1 MGDEDKAE
9 PKVRLS
15 PQAISKPTEDSRKV
29 SGELINENKS
39 KDLVSIEPTE
49 DETPEELDSIPTSR
63 PAKRKHTDTLE
74 EDIIIIE
81 NDTVRNEEEIDD
93 GRDEKDETSSVEFK
107 VFKKRILPVAQKEKL
122 KDDNTNQDKNDS
134 ISGPAPG
141 AAKSNL
147 RPRISKINKVKKKT
161 TANGKKGSEGDSDE
175 NQAVSQAEYAQNL
188 GLQPTMQFKCYR
200 CGEKGFPSMLALNM
214 HQRGCGEA
222 QTSSFITNLQS
233 DTMPPSDPNMLKN
246 FRITRKVYLCSVCGT
261 YYKNYFHHH
270 FIVNDP
276 TAKCTLCGVK
286 CGHNYTCPKSNTP
299 RALTQS
305 LGVGS
310 HPTSISKA
318 QSATLTKYNLAV
330 SKNSKPGQLWMGT
343 KTKALQSSDNNEWM
357 DKKTKTL
364 QSSDNDEDYD
374 ISHAASFCH
383 VDIADGSGERDKS
396 GTEESP
402 IVIGYDSPIPN
413 TNLAIEEE
421 REPSETLQQNREE
434 NNSTETDIQPAETN
448 PETTEPTVEQENQ
461 QVTPK
466 NSEENGEE
474 DYSSETEYTN
484 NKPIEEEQPIQDS
497 NVESDKPNDEIV
509 ERNLSEELISKELS
523 DDGKEMDHNDIDESS
538 KEQEQPGDSELK
550 EDSITT
556 TMDVDKTSNVNA
568 NVSPPENNKDASMSS
583 DSDDEPETHL
593 SVNQEDSD
601 SSSDESHD
609 DDEEDDKKKTDSNL
623 SVDLDKDN
631 SSSDSDDSDKSILEV
646 DEKSKELS
654 KVNLEDNKNDPDE
667 AVSEEKNTVS
677 DEGSKDFH
685 IDTDPLTDKR
695 IENDNDDN
703 ETLNDVL
710 EEPHLPPP
718 EEVNDGIPL
727 AGEDVPAMALTLE
740 DKLENTSSQ
749 SVVKECVR
757 TSCLNCVYCSHAIK
771 IAVNGKQLALHL
783 LAEHRYKP
791 IKNNETSQYMIKKL
805 KNSLNELESVFFNTD
820 SYDSSDKTPNTTY
833 ECFQCRFVTKIHKE
847 LYVHKR
853 KMHKKTVLLCVMCKA
868 NFYSYSELLCH
879 MCPGIYAFDDIN
891 FRCCFCNLDMIPS
904 SFRLMVHLRKSHHT
918 CDICLEVAGDQQKLS
933 THMRKHKL
941 NHLCYRCGISYCNK
955 PDITEHLFWKHGT
968 ESVLCKKCL
977 QKKWPH
983 VYHFCIPP
991 TVFIC
996 EECNASFTKAVA
1008 LKVHKRF
1015 HGGEFPYCCSN
1026 CDKRFVSKKL
1036 LSKHEDVHNQMSSE
1050 EKSFVNKDESEDS
1063 ESKSDVAPGA
1073 KIKRKKKKDRDRKD
1087 KPILDVYDLPPLNL
1101 SSESDSSDEEIKP
1114 ASSEQAEEKMFTEP
1128 TVGEEQIGVND
1139 EKIGPSAPDNPEES
1153 PEESLPPVPIVDGV
1167 WDNFQSYKAEL
1178 EKRECKDLSLPN
1190 ILPSTSTAEPKT
1202 SPDILR
1208 STSTTEPK
1216 TPPNILPSTS
1226 TTEPKTP
1233 PEPIEE
1239 DLSNWALIDHSYC
1252 LIPGK
1257 SKQDENEETEPPATP
1272 PPTVEPPT
1280 ELLSSNKKKQKS
1292 PKKKKHVTNS
1302 SSSSD
1307 SSSDSDS
1314 SNRSCRSN
1322 CSCSS
1327 SSSNSSSSP
1336 SSDSDSSTSEGRRRL
1351 TARKEKKKE
1360 RLKHKHHKEE
1370 LTPTPEEPPP
1380 SPPDEDL
1387 VVDAPAEAVELPIR
1401 ESDLDT
1407 DESSTDEDFYDK
1419 YPQSQAKQQ
1428 MEKRNL
1434 MLLASV
1440 APVNNGTVSPPPP
1453 PPPTPPPPPAPTIE
1467 ATSPPSPVI
1476 RRKVKNKRR
1485 RRSQQSKKSTSKT
1498 GSPHQQIKPSMSMNV
1513 PSATSTPV
1521 SLVSTNHHNLITKV
1535 ASPLRTPIV
1544 TLQSDATAG
1553 SGSENES
1560 ARFSKRKRVRN
1571 KFYGYSSEEEEQE
1584 KPSLKWRI
1592 VETAP
1597 LPQLPPSG
1605 LNFQPTLSIQR
1616 PQVAPLQLKRLKQSE
1631 SSESDEEEEE
1641 DDRRAP
1647 VKKADS
1653 SNSSSSIESEN
1664 EADSKENVQKEQT
1677 EKSDNLY
1684 CYCHCPYDEVSEMI
1698 ACDGQD
1704 CTIEWFHF
1712 ECVGIMVPPKGKCRM
1727 QQQAVVLRMKVHD
1740 SQRKK
1745 RVRNKFYGYS
1755 SEEEEQKKP
1764 SLKLRIVETAPSPQ
1778 LPPSGLNFQPT
1789 LSIQR
1794 PQVAP
1799 LQLKRLKQSESSESD
1814 EEEEEEDRRAPVKK
1828 ADSSNSSSSIESENE
1843 ADSKEKV
1850 QKEQTEK
1857 SDNLYCYCQCP
1868 YDEVSEMIACDGQ
1881 DCTIEWFHFEC
1892 VGIMVP
1898 PKGKW
1903 YCPDCRKRRDLM

>member
-1 MGDEDKAE
+1 MDDEDKAE

-15 PQAISKPTEDSRKV
+15 QRRNKIIITKCKKTSPQAIPKPTEDSRKV
-29 SGELINENKS
+29 NGESINENKS
-39 KDLVSIEPTE
+39 KDLVSIEPVE
-49 DETPEELDSIPTSR
+49 DKTPEEFDSIPMSR
-63 PAKRKHTDTLE
+63 PAKRKHKDTLE

-93 GRDEKDETSSVEFK
+93 GKAKTSSVEFK
-107 VFKKRILPVAQKEKL
+107 GFKKRILAQIKKL

-141 AAKSNL
+141 AANPNL
-147 RPRISKINKVKKKT
+147 RPQISKINKVKKKT
-161 TANGKKGSEGDSDE
+161 TANGKKGSEGDSDV
-175 NQAVSQAEYAQNL
+175 NQGVSQAEYAQYL
-188 GLQPTMQFKCYR
+188 GLQPTMQFTCYR
-200 CGEKGFPSMLALNM
+200 CDEKGFPSMLALNM

-222 QTSSFITNLQS
+222 QKSSFITNLRS
-233 DTMPPSDPNMLKN
+233 DTMPPSDPNMNMNPN
-246 FRITRKVYLCSVCGT
+246 FRITRKVYLCSACGT
-261 YYKNYFHHH
+261 YYENWHLFLHMRDVHKQHICLFCLMMFATADKLSDHLKTSHKIQESTFKSHEEFRNSYKGSYYLICCTCENVFNERDDYFHHH
-270 FIVNDP
+270 CIVNDP
-276 TAKCTLCGVK
+276 TAKCTLCGMK
-286 CGHNYTCPKSNTP
+286 YGHNYTCPKSNTP

-330 SKNSKPGQLWMGT
+330 SKNSKPGQLWMGK

-357 DKKTKTL
+357 TL

-374 ISHAASFCH
+374 ISLAASFCH

-434 NNSTETDIQPAETN
+434 NNSTETDIQPAETD

-474 DYSSETEYTN
+474 DCSSETESGDTN

-497 NVESDKPNDEIV
+497 NVDSDKPNDKIM

-523 DDGKEMDHNDIDESS
+523 DQKEMDHNDIDESS
-538 KEQEQPGDSELK
+538 KEQEQLGDSELK

-623 SVDLDKDN
+623 SVNLDKDN
-631 SSSDSDDSDKSILEV
+631 LSSDSDKSILEV

-654 KVNLEDNKNDPDE
+654 KVNLEDNKNDLDE
-667 AVSEEKNTVS
+667 AVSEETEEKSTVS

-685 IDTDPLTDKR
+685 IDSYSS
-695 IENDNDDN
+695 
-703 ETLNDVL
+703 
-710 EEPHLPPP
+710 HP

-727 AGEDVPAMALTLE
+727 AGEDVPAMVLTLE
-740 DKLENTSSQ
+740 YKLENTSSQ

-791 IKNNETSQYMIKKL
+791 IKNNETSQDVIKKL

-820 SYDSSDKTPNTTY
+820 SYDSSDKTINTTY

-853 KMHKKTVLLCVMCKA
+853 KMHKKTVLLCVICKA
-868 NFYSYSELLCH
+868 NFDSYSELLCH

-904 SFRLMVHLRKSHHT
+904 SFRLIVHLRKSHHT

-941 NHLCYRCGISYCNK
+941 DHLCYRCGISYCNK

-1015 HGGEFPYCCSN
+1015 HGGEFPYCCSK

-1036 LSKHEDVHNQMSSE
+1036 LSKHEDVHNQLSSE
-1050 EKSFVNKDESEDS
+1050 EKSFVNKDKS
-1063 ESKSDVAPGA
+1063 ESKHNESVDEHINVDSVDEPGGIAA
-1073 KIKRKKKKDRDRKD
+1073 K
-1087 KPILDVYDLPPLNL
+1087 
-1101 SSESDSSDEEIKP
+1101 DSSALEMGGK
-1114 ASSEQAEEKMFTEP
+1114 

-1139 EKIGPSAPDNPEES
+1139 EKTGPSAPDNPEES

-1178 EKRECKDLSLPN
+1178 PN
-1190 ILPSTSTAEPKT
+1190 ILPSTSTAEPKNSPDILRST
-1202 SPDILR
+1202 STTEPKTPTNILPSTSTAEPKNSPDILR

-1257 SKQDENEETEPPATP
+1257 SKQDENEETEPPVSETAPVEDTLEALPEETPAPRGHSSSIDHAYATLNSTVTESTTAATVPIEQPLITEPPATPPATP

-1280 ELLSSNKKKQKS
+1280 ESLSSNKKKQKS

-1314 SNRSCRSN
+1314 SNCSCRSN

-1327 SSSNSSSSP
+1327 SSSNSSISS

-1351 TARKEKKKE
+1351 AARKEKKKE
-1360 RLKHKHHKEE
+1360 RLELKHHKEE

-1380 SPPDEDL
+1380 PPPDEDP

-1401 ESDLDT
+1401 EPDLDT

-1440 APVNNGTVSPPPP
+1440 ALVNDGTVSPPPPTLPPPPP
-1453 PPPTPPPPPAPTIE
+1453 PPPTPPPPVAPTVE
-1467 ATSPPSPVI
+1467 ETSPPPPVI

-1485 RRSQQSKKSTSKT
+1485 RRSQQSKKFTSKT
-1498 GSPHQQIKPSMSMNV
+1498 GSPHQQIKPTSMNI

-1521 SLVSTNHHNLITKV
+1521 SLVSTNHHNLMTKV
-1535 ASPLRTPIV
+1535 ASPLRTPIA

-1571 KFYGYSSEEEEQE
+1571 KFCGYSSEEEEQE
-1584 KPSLKWRI
+1584 KPSLKWRK
-1592 VETAP
+1592 VE
-1597 LPQLPPSG
+1597 
-1605 LNFQPTLSIQR
+1605 I
-1616 PQVAPLQLKRLKQSE
+1616 
-1631 SSESDEEEEE
+1631 
-1641 DDRRAP
+1641 
-1647 VKKADS
+1647 
-1653 SNSSSSIESEN
+1653 
-1664 EADSKENVQKEQT
+1664 
-1677 EKSDNLY
+1677 
-1684 CYCHCPYDEVSEMI
+1684 
-1698 ACDGQD
+1698 
-1704 CTIEWFHF
+1704 
-1712 ECVGIMVPPKGKCRM
+1712 
-1727 QQQAVVLRMKVHD
+1727 
-1740 SQRKK
+1740 
-1745 RVRNKFYGYS
+1745 
-1755 SEEEEQKKP
+1755 
-1764 SLKLRIVETAPSPQ
+1764 APSPQ

-1799 LQLKRLKQSESSESD
+1799 LRIKRPKQSESSKSD

-1828 ADSSNSSSSIESENE
+1828 ADSSNSSNSSESENE
-1843 ADSKEKV
+1843 ADSEENV
-1850 QKEQTEK
+1850 QKEKTER
-1857 SDNLYCYCQCP
+1857 SDDLYCYCQCP
-1868 YDEVSEMIACDGQ
+1868 YDGVSEMIACDGQ
-1881 DCTIEWFHFEC
+1881 DCMIEWFHFEC
-1892 VGIMVP
+1892 VGIIVP

-1903 YCPDCRKRRDLM
+1903 YCPDCRKRRDLMYPFKAGIPHHGSSPILKDLSNIKTKNKKQPTKLPDKSQPEMRMTRARGKVCQGSSQNPI

>member
-15 PQAISKPTEDSRKV
+15 QRRNKIIITKCKKTSPQAIPKPTEDSRKV
-29 SGELINENKS
+29 NGELINENKS
-39 KDLVSIEPTE
+39 KDLVSIEPVE

-81 NDTVRNEEEIDD
+81 NDTARNEEEIDD
-93 GRDEKDETSSVEFK
+93 GRDGKDETSSVEFK
-107 VFKKRILPVAQKEKL
+107 GFKKRILAQMEKL

-141 AAKSNL
+141 VAKPNL

-175 NQAVSQAEYAQNL
+175 NQAVSQAEYAQYL

-200 CGEKGFPSMLALNM
+200 CDEKGFPSMLALNM

-222 QTSSFITNLQS
+222 QKSSFITNLQS
-233 DTMPPSDPNMLKN
+233 DTMPPSDPNMNMNPN
-246 FRITRKVYLCSVCGT
+246 FRITRKVYQCSACGT
-261 YYKNYFHHH
+261 YYENWHLFLHMRDVHKKHICLFCLTMFATADKLADHLKTSHKIQESTFKSSEEFQNSYKGACYLICCTCENMFNEREDYFHHH
-270 FIVNDP
+270 CIVNDP

-330 SKNSKPGQLWMGT
+330 SKNSKPGQLWMGK

-374 ISHAASFCH
+374 ISLAASFCH

-402 IVIGYDSPIPN
+402 IVIGDDSPIPN

-434 NNSTETDIQPAETN
+434 NNSTETDIQPAETD

-474 DYSSETEYTN
+474 DCSSETESEDTN

-497 NVESDKPNDEIV
+497 NVDSDKPNDEIV
-509 ERNLSEELISKELS
+509 ERNVSEELISKELS
-523 DDGKEMDHNDIDESS
+523 DQKEMDHNDIDESS
-538 KEQEQPGDSELK
+538 KEQEQLGDSELK

-556 TMDVDKTSNVNA
+556 TMDVDKTSNVNGD
-568 NVSPPENNKDASMSS
+568 VLPSQNNKDASISS

-593 SVNQEDSD
+593 SVNKEDSD
-601 SSSDESHD
+601 SSLDESHD
-609 DDEEDDKKKTDSNL
+609 DDEEDDKKKTGSNL

-631 SSSDSDDSDKSILEV
+631 LSSDSDKSILEV

-667 AVSEEKNTVS
+667 AVSEETEEKNTVS

-685 IDTDPLTDKR
+685 IDTDPLIGKH
-695 IENDNDDN
+695 IENDN

-749 SVVKECVR
+749 SVVKECIR

-791 IKNNETSQYMIKKL
+791 IKNNETSQDVIKKL

-820 SYDSSDKTPNTTY
+820 SYDSSDKTLNTTYDYTY

-847 LYVHKR
+847 LNVHKR
-853 KMHKKTVLLCVMCKA
+853 KMHQKTVLLCVMCKA

-904 SFRLMVHLRKSHHT
+904 AFRLMVHLRKSHHT

-1257 SKQDENEETEPPATP
+1257 SKQDENEETEPPATL

-1280 ELLSSNKKKQKS
+1280 ESLSSNKKKQKS
-1292 PKKKKHVTNS
+1292 PKKKKQVTNS
-1302 SSSSD
+1302 SSSSYY
-1307 SSSDSDS
+1307 SSDSDS
-1314 SNRSCRSN
+1314 SNCSCRSN
-1322 CSCSS
+1322 CSCS
-1327 SSSNSSSSP
+1327 
-1336 SSDSDSSTSEGRRRL
+1336 TSEGRRRL
-1351 TARKEKKKE
+1351 AARKEKKE
-1360 RLKHKHHKEE
+1360 RLKHKHHKEG

-1380 SPPDEDL
+1380 PPSDEDL
-1387 VVDAPAEAVELPIR
+1387 VVDSPAEAVELPIR

-1440 APVNNGTVSPPPP
+1440 ALVNNGTVSPPPPTLPPPTPEEPPPPPSDEDLVVDSPAEAVELPIRESDLDTDESSTDEDFYDKYPQSQAKQQMEKRNLMLLASVALVNNGTVSPPPPTLPPPTPEEPPPPPSDEDLVVDSPAEAVELPIRESDLDTDESSTDEDFYDKYPQSQAKQQMEKRNLMLLASVALVNNGTVSPPPPTLPPPPP
-1453 PPPTPPPPPAPTIE
+1453 PPPTPPPPAAPTVE
-1467 ATSPPSPVI
+1467 ETSPPPPVI

-1485 RRSQQSKKSTSKT
+1485 RISQQSKKSTSKT
-1498 GSPHQQIKPSMSMNV
+1498 GSPHQQIKPSTSMNI

-1535 ASPLRTPIV
+1535 ASPLRTPIA

-1571 KFYGYSSEEEEQE
+1571 KFCGYSSEEEEQE
-1584 KPSLKWRI
+1584 KPSLKWR
-1592 VETAP
+1592 
-1597 LPQLPPSG
+1597 
-1605 LNFQPTLSIQR
+1605 
-1616 PQVAPLQLKRLKQSE
+1616 K
-1631 SSESDEEEEE
+1631 
-1641 DDRRAP
+1641 
-1647 VKKADS
+1647 
-1653 SNSSSSIESEN
+1653 
-1664 EADSKENVQKEQT
+1664 
-1677 EKSDNLY
+1677 
-1684 CYCHCPYDEVSEMI
+1684 
-1698 ACDGQD
+1698 
-1704 CTIEWFHF
+1704 
-1712 ECVGIMVPPKGKCRM
+1712 
-1727 QQQAVVLRMKVHD
+1727 
-1740 SQRKK
+1740 
-1745 RVRNKFYGYS
+1745 
-1755 SEEEEQKKP
+1755 
-1764 SLKLRIVETAPSPQ
+1764 VETAPSPQ

-1799 LQLKRLKQSESSESD
+1799 LQIKRPKQSESSESD
-1814 EEEEEEDRRAPVKK
+1814 
-1828 ADSSNSSSSIESENE
+1828 N
-1843 ADSKEKV
+1843 
-1850 QKEQTEK
+1850 
-1857 SDNLYCYCQCP
+1857 
-1868 YDEVSEMIACDGQ
+1868 
-1881 DCTIEWFHFEC
+1881 
-1892 VGIMVP
+1892 
-1898 PKGKW
+1898 
-1903 YCPDCRKRRDLM
+1903 

>member
-1 MGDEDKAE
+1 MEKEIKQLRAIVDAKDCQIALLTSRVNQLEQYGRNKNLEFNEVAEVQGEDVEGVVRCIANKMGVSLKEDDIEIAHHLPKTRKENRPATIIVQFARRKIRDRLLEARKTVVTNAETTGLKGGRIFVDQFTREEIRQDRVVQSLVDHIYLRADKIRARSAIVKLKISDHYPCLLNMQTSVTRNKQVNMYESQIKKLDEKMEMASMGDEDKAE
-9 PKVRLS
+9 PKVRLSQRRNKIIITKCKKTS

-29 SGELINENKS
+29 NGESINENKS
-39 KDLVSIEPTE
+39 KDLVSIEPVE
-49 DETPEELDSIPTSR
+49 DKTPEELDSIPTSR

-93 GRDEKDETSSVEFK
+93 GSDGKDETSSVEFK
-107 VFKKRILPVAQKEKL
+107 GFKKRILAQIEKL

-141 AAKSNL
+141 AAKPNL

-175 NQAVSQAEYAQNL
+175 NQAVSQAEYAQYL
-188 GLQPTMQFKCYR
+188 GLQPTMQFTCYR
-200 CGEKGFPSMLALNM
+200 CDEKGFPSMLALNM

-222 QTSSFITNLQS
+222 EKSSFITNLQS
-233 DTMPPSDPNMLKN
+233 DTMPPSDPNMNMNPN
-246 FRITRKVYLCSVCGT
+246 FRITRKVYLCSACGT
-261 YYKNYFHHH
+261 YYENWHLFLHMRDVHKKHICLFCLTMLTTADKLADHLKTSHKIQESTFKSSEEFNFQNSYKGSCYLICCTCENVFNEREDYFHHH
-270 FIVNDP
+270 CIVNDP

-330 SKNSKPGQLWMGT
+330 SKNSKPGQLWMGK

-364 QSSDNDEDYD
+364 QPSDNDEDYD
-374 ISHAASFCH
+374 ISLAASFCH
-383 VDIADGSGERDKS
+383 VDIPDGSGEHDKS
-396 GTEESP
+396 GTEECP
-402 IVIGYDSPIPN
+402 IVIGDDSPIPN

-421 REPSETLQQNREE
+421 REPSETLQQNQEE

-448 PETTEPTVEQENQ
+448 PETTEPTVEQENR
-461 QVTPK
+461 QVNPK

-474 DYSSETEYTN
+474 DCSSETESEDIN

-497 NVESDKPNDEIV
+497 NVDSDKHNDEIV
-509 ERNLSEELISKELS
+509 ERNFSEELISKELS
-523 DDGKEMDHNDIDESS
+523 DQKEMDHNDIDESS
-538 KEQEQPGDSELK
+538 KEQKQLGDSELK

-556 TMDVDKTSNVNA
+556 TMNVDKTSNVNA
-568 NVSPPENNKDASMSS
+568 DVLPPQNNKDASMSS
-583 DSDDEPETHL
+583 DLDDEPETHL
-593 SVNQEDSD
+593 SVVNQEDSD

-631 SSSDSDDSDKSILEV
+631 LSSDSDDSDKSILEV

-667 AVSEEKNTVS
+667 AVSEETEEKNTVS

-685 IDTDPLTDKR
+685 IDTDPLTGKH
-695 IENDNDDN
+695 IENDNK
-703 ETLNDVL
+703 TLNDVL

-727 AGEDVPAMALTLE
+727 AGEDVPAMTLTLE

-771 IAVNGKQLALHL
+771 IAVN
-783 LAEHRYKP
+783 
-791 IKNNETSQYMIKKL
+791 
-805 KNSLNELESVFFNTD
+805 
-820 SYDSSDKTPNTTY
+820 
-833 ECFQCRFVTKIHKE
+833 
-847 LYVHKR
+847 
-853 KMHKKTVLLCVMCKA
+853 
-868 NFYSYSELLCH
+868 
-879 MCPGIYAFDDIN
+879 
-891 FRCCFCNLDMIPS
+891 
-904 SFRLMVHLRKSHHT
+904 
-918 CDICLEVAGDQQKLS
+918 
-933 THMRKHKL
+933 
-941 NHLCYRCGISYCNK
+941 
-955 PDITEHLFWKHGT
+955 
-968 ESVLCKKCL
+968 
-977 QKKWPH
+977 
-983 VYHFCIPP
+983 
-991 TVFIC
+991 
-996 EECNASFTKAVA
+996 
-1008 LKVHKRF
+1008 
-1015 HGGEFPYCCSN
+1015 
-1026 CDKRFVSKKL
+1026 
-1036 LSKHEDVHNQMSSE
+1036 
-1050 EKSFVNKDESEDS
+1050 
-1063 ESKSDVAPGA
+1063 
-1073 KIKRKKKKDRDRKD
+1073 
-1087 KPILDVYDLPPLNL
+1087 
-1101 SSESDSSDEEIKP
+1101 
-1114 ASSEQAEEKMFTEP
+1114 
-1128 TVGEEQIGVND
+1128 
-1139 EKIGPSAPDNPEES
+1139 
-1153 PEESLPPVPIVDGV
+1153 
-1167 WDNFQSYKAEL
+1167 
-1178 EKRECKDLSLPN
+1178 
-1190 ILPSTSTAEPKT
+1190 ILPSTSTAETKN

-1216 TPPNILPSTS
+1216 TPRNILPSTS

-1257 SKQDENEETEPPATP
+1257 SKQDENEETEPPISEIAPVEDTLEALPEETPAPRGHSSSIDHAYATLNSTVTDSTTTATVPIEQPLITEPPATPPATP

-1280 ELLSSNKKKQKS
+1280 ESLSSNKKKQKS

-1314 SNRSCRSN
+1314 SNCSCRSN

-1327 SSSNSSSSP
+1327 SSSNSSSSS

-1351 TARKEKKKE
+1351 AARKEKKKE

-1380 SPPDEDL
+1380 PPPDEDP

-1428 MEKRNL
+1428 MEERNL

-1440 APVNNGTVSPPPP
+1440 ALVNDGTVSPPPPTLPPPPP
-1453 PPPTPPPPPAPTIE
+1453 PPPTPPPPVAPTVE
-1467 ATSPPSPVI
+1467 ETSPPPPVI

-1485 RRSQQSKKSTSKT
+1485 RRSQQSKKFTSKT
-1498 GSPHQQIKPSMSMNV
+1498 GSPHQQIKPSTSMNI

-1535 ASPLRTPIV
+1535 ASPLRTPIA

-1571 KFYGYSSEEEEQE
+1571 KFCGYSSEEEEQE
-1584 KPSLKWRI
+1584 KPSLKWR
-1592 VETAP
+1592 
-1597 LPQLPPSG
+1597 
-1605 LNFQPTLSIQR
+1605 
-1616 PQVAPLQLKRLKQSE
+1616 K
-1631 SSESDEEEEE
+1631 
-1641 DDRRAP
+1641 
-1647 VKKADS
+1647 
-1653 SNSSSSIESEN
+1653 
-1664 EADSKENVQKEQT
+1664 
-1677 EKSDNLY
+1677 
-1684 CYCHCPYDEVSEMI
+1684 
-1698 ACDGQD
+1698 
-1704 CTIEWFHF
+1704 
-1712 ECVGIMVPPKGKCRM
+1712 
-1727 QQQAVVLRMKVHD
+1727 
-1740 SQRKK
+1740 
-1745 RVRNKFYGYS
+1745 
-1755 SEEEEQKKP
+1755 
-1764 SLKLRIVETAPSPQ
+1764 VETAPSPQ

-1799 LQLKRLKQSESSESD
+1799 LQIKRPKRSE
-1814 EEEEEEDRRAPVKK
+1814 
-1828 ADSSNSSSSIESENE
+1828 
-1843 ADSKEKV
+1843 
-1850 QKEQTEK
+1850 
-1857 SDNLYCYCQCP
+1857 
-1868 YDEVSEMIACDGQ
+1868 
-1881 DCTIEWFHFEC
+1881 
-1892 VGIMVP
+1892 
-1898 PKGKW
+1898 
-1903 YCPDCRKRRDLM
+1903 

>member
-1 MGDEDKAE
+1 
-9 PKVRLS
+9 
-15 PQAISKPTEDSRKV
+15 
-29 SGELINENKS
+29 
-39 KDLVSIEPTE
+39 
-49 DETPEELDSIPTSR
+49 
-63 PAKRKHTDTLE
+63 
-74 EDIIIIE
+74 
-81 NDTVRNEEEIDD
+81 
-93 GRDEKDETSSVEFK
+93 
-107 VFKKRILPVAQKEKL
+107 
-122 KDDNTNQDKNDS
+122 
-134 ISGPAPG
+134 
-141 AAKSNL
+141 
-147 RPRISKINKVKKKT
+147 
-161 TANGKKGSEGDSDE
+161 
-175 NQAVSQAEYAQNL
+175 
-188 GLQPTMQFKCYR
+188 
-200 CGEKGFPSMLALNM
+200 
-214 HQRGCGEA
+214 
-222 QTSSFITNLQS
+222 
-233 DTMPPSDPNMLKN
+233 MPPSDPNMLTN
-246 FRITRKVYLCSVCGT
+246 FRITRKVYLCSACGT
-261 YYKNYFHHH
+261 YYENWNLFLHMRDVHKKHICLFCLTMFATADKLADHLKTSHKIQESTFKSSEEFQNSYKGSCYLICCTCENMFNEREDYFHHH
-270 FIVNDP
+270 CIVNDP

-286 CGHNYTCPKSNTP
+286 CGHYYTCPKSNTP

-330 SKNSKPGQLWMGT
+330 SKSSKPEQLWMGK
-343 KTKALQSSDNNEWM
+343 KTKALQSSDNDEWM
-357 DKKTKTL
+357 GKKTKAL

-402 IVIGYDSPIPN
+402 IVIGDDSPIPN

-421 REPSETLQQNREE
+421 REPSETLQQNQEE
-434 NNSTETDIQPAETN
+434 NNSTETDIQPTETN
-448 PETTEPTVEQENQ
+448 AETTEPTVEQENQ

-474 DYSSETEYTN
+474 DCSSETEDTS

-497 NVESDKPNDEIV
+497 NVDSDKPNDEIV

-556 TMDVDKTSNVNA
+556 TMDVDETSNVNA
-568 NVSPPENNKDASMSS
+568 DVSPPQNNKDASMSS

-654 KVNLEDNKNDPDE
+654 KVNSEDNKNDPDE
-667 AVSEEKNTVS
+667 AVSEETENFPEETEEKNTVS

-685 IDTDPLTDKR
+685 IDTDPLTDKH

-710 EEPHLPPP
+710 EEPHVPPP

-791 IKNNETSQYMIKKL
+791 IKNNETSQDVIKKL

-820 SYDSSDKTPNTTY
+820 SYDSSDKSLNTTYDYTY

-853 KMHKKTVLLCVMCKA
+853 KMHQKTVLLCVMCKA

-904 SFRLMVHLRKSHHT
+904 AFRLMVHLRKSHHT

-933 THMRKHKL
+933 THMWKHKL
-941 NHLCYRCGISYCNK
+941 NHLCYRCGIAYRNK
-955 PDITEHLFWKHGT
+955 PDITKHLFWKHGT

-1036 LSKHEDVHNQMSSE
+1036 LSKHEDVHNQLSLE
-1050 EKSFVNKDESEDS
+1050 EKSFVNKDESESKHNESVDEHINVDSVDELGGIAAKDSSALEMSKDS
-1063 ESKSDVAPGA
+1063 ESKSDVAPEA
-1073 KIKRKKKKDRDRKD
+1073 KTKRKKKRDRDRKD

-1257 SKQDENEETEPPATP
+1257 SKQDENEETEPPVSETAPVEDTLEALPEETPAPRGHSSSIDHAYATLNSTVTESTTAATVPIEQPLITEPPATPPATP

-1280 ELLSSNKKKQKS
+1280 ESLSSNKKKQKS

-1314 SNRSCRSN
+1314 SNCSCRSN

-1327 SSSNSSSSP
+1327 SSSNSSSSS

-1351 TARKEKKKE
+1351 AARKEKKKE

-1380 SPPDEDL
+1380 PPPDEDP

-1453 PPPTPPPPPAPTIE
+1453 TLPPPPPPTPPPPAAPTVE
-1467 ATSPPSPVI
+1467 ETSPPPPVI

-1498 GSPHQQIKPSMSMNV
+1498 GSPHQQIKPSTSMNI

-1535 ASPLRTPIV
+1535 ASPLRTPIA

-1584 KPSLKWRI
+1584 KPSLKWRK
-1592 VETAP
+1592 VEP
-1597 LPQLPPSG
+1597 
-1605 LNFQPTLSIQR
+1605 
-1616 PQVAPLQLKRLKQSE
+1616 
-1631 SSESDEEEEE
+1631 
-1641 DDRRAP
+1641 
-1647 VKKADS
+1647 
-1653 SNSSSSIESEN
+1653 
-1664 EADSKENVQKEQT
+1664 
-1677 EKSDNLY
+1677 
-1684 CYCHCPYDEVSEMI
+1684 
-1698 ACDGQD
+1698 
-1704 CTIEWFHF
+1704 
-1712 ECVGIMVPPKGKCRM
+1712 
-1727 QQQAVVLRMKVHD
+1727 
-1740 SQRKK
+1740 
-1745 RVRNKFYGYS
+1745 
-1755 SEEEEQKKP
+1755 
-1764 SLKLRIVETAPSPQ
+1764 APSPQ

-1799 LQLKRLKQSESSESD
+1799 LQIKRPKQSESSESD

-1828 ADSSNSSSSIESENE
+1828 ADSSNSSSSSSSSESENE
-1843 ADSKEKV
+1843 ADSKENV